1 MAKCPNCG
9 SDNPDYAFYCGR
21 CSAELKDSSGK
32 PYVMPGPATPPPTAR
47 KVVPKIVEVEV
58 PIKTI
63 NPVVGGMCVIL
74 AGLLAILQGAIAVV
88 GESQIIDLIGTGTGW
103 LMFYGVFFIVV
114 GMGAVLLGSRAM
126 SRNGY
131 AGSLIGAILG
141 IVGIGFG
148 IGPFLAVGGL
158 VLIALSREE
167 FQ

>member
-1 MAKCPNCG
+1 MKSRRVLIFGLC
-9 SDNPDYAFYCGR
+9 
-21 CSAELKDSSGK
+21 
-32 PYVMPGPATPPPTAR
+32 
-47 KVVPKIVEVEV
+47 VV
-58 PIKTI
+58 
-63 NPVVGGMCVIL
+63 L

-88 GESQIIDLIGTGTGW
+88 GETQVIDLIGSGTGW
-103 LMFYGVFFIVV
+103 LMFFGVFFIVV

-158 VLIALSREE
+158 VLIALSRKE
-167 FQ
+167 FE